1 MIGAIIGDIVGS
13 RFEFS
18 KAPEKNFDFFTSE
31 CNFTDDTICTIAIAD
46 AILHN
51 KPYQKTLHEWC
62 RRYPKSLGMF
72 GRMFRQWIESDDPQP
87 YNSFGNGSAMR
98 VSSVGW
104 LFKNVARVMEESR
117 RTALVS
123 HSHPEGIKGA
133 QCVAALVFWLRTCR
147 ITKSEVA
154 GIVKSNFGYEIPPLK
169 DIMRIGRERHFDGT
183 CQETVPYA
191 IRCFLE
197 SVDFEDAIRIAVACG
212 GDTDTKANLTG
223 AIAEAYYEVPDTMV
237 ERAYGY
243 LPNEMLDVMEEFY
256 AAMLDIVS
264 SE

>member
-1 MIGAIIGDIVGS
+1 
-13 RFEFS
+13 
-18 KAPEKNFDFFTSE
+18 
-31 CNFTDDTICTIAIAD
+31 
-46 AILHN
+46 
-51 KPYQKTLHEWC
+51 
-62 RRYPKSLGMF
+62 
-72 GRMFRQWIESDDPQP
+72 
-87 YNSFGNGSAMR
+87 
-98 VSSVGW
+98 
-104 LFKNVARVMEESR
+104 
-117 RTALVS
+117 
-123 HSHPEGIKGA
+123 
-133 QCVAALVFWLRTCR
+133 
-147 ITKSEVA
+147 
-154 GIVKSNFGYEIPPLK
+154 
-169 DIMRIGRERHFDGT
+169 MRIGRERHFDGT

-212 GDTDTKANLTG
+212 GDTDTKANITG